1 MISWLSVLAS
11 RITWHVAAALVLLAV
26 GTSVGHAHSVS
37 VGYVTNGT
45 NSITVYYGSYHSG
58 ITQPEGTVSLV
69 GPVRLSQSTTNVV
82 GTKPAGLIDGTNNFY
97 AGSCSGGSLG
107 TPIVWESATFTNVP
121 SGTYSIQLTGS
132 FTINWQP
139 CDASISSGAAT
150 FVIDT
155 SPPVISSVPGNI
167 TVYTPANSNQAT
179 ATWTAPVA
187 TDNIGVASFTS
198 NYAPGSS
205 FPVGN
210 TTVTYTAQDAVGNTT
225 TASFTVTVI
234 DNVPP
239 VIVNLPANISLTSAG
254 IGATAVATWPLPT
267 AMDNVGV
274 ASFIA
279 NFAAGATFPLGVTT
293 VTYRAVD
300 TSGNQSAASF
310 TVTVADTIPPVITS
324 CPANRVIEATSAAG
338 AVTTWSPPS
347 ASDNSGT
354 ATLTTSASPGS
365 TFPLGT
371 TTVTYTAT
379 DSSNNAAVPC
389 VFTITVQD
397 TTPPSLPVIGNIV
410 VTAPDINGSA
420 VAFALPTATDLTDPN
435 VTVTSSPA
443 PGSFFAV
450 GVHTVTVTAVDRSNN
465 QTIRTFTITV
475 VTPGNLTVTPG
486 TDLVSTGPQGEQ
498 GAAFTPNSQSYTVTN
513 NGQAAMD
520 FTVTGAPAW
529 ASVSPASG
537 TLAPGASSTVS
548 VSLSF
553 AANALVA
560 GSYIAPLSFN
570 NATNGIGTTSRNIN
584 LTVLPPASLVI
595 VQTSD
600 FIASGPQGG
609 QGGTFS
615 PATTTYTVQNIGALP
630 MNFTVTEQP
639 SWVTVS
645 PASGT
650 IPPGGFVNVTVLLNA
665 GANGLPAGT
674 STGTLSFTNTTNN
687 AGNVTRGVRL
697 DIQQPALL
705 TVTAADGLDAGG
717 YQGGPYAPAAKAY
730 TLSNS
735 GGIPLSFSVT
745 DDRTWIDVA
754 GGTGII
760 QPGGSSVVTV
770 SINSTANALA
780 SGTYTGT
787 TTFTNVTGNLGN
799 TTRPVSLRVIPN
811 GQVVLKVVTTDG
823 DGVFQFASRTS
834 ALTLAL
840 TTSGGSAQ
848 SAAVALTP
856 GTYSVTA
863 TPPDGFGFTSITC
876 SNTASAGVL
885 ATKTATFTVSA
896 SETLV
901 CTFASANSRK
911 KTTDVIQ
918 KFMSRRN
925 DLLSSNGP
933 DAGRQV
939 DRLIEAG
946 DRTARGTSGGA
957 GTPSAAPPDGLGGEA
972 SAGVGALSAGRP
984 ALASA
989 ARSSLAT
996 GPEQNSS
1003 WPGPSQAGGPPG
1015 TPVGSD
1021 QDQGPSRFA
1030 FATSLSQMMRLST
1043 ESDKRKLDEARKGS
1057 GDAASAPDRMPSS
1070 RPPFSPWDVW
1080 LQASYTRFTDDR
1092 GGTVSSG
1099 HFGVLHVGA
1108 DYILNPYV
1116 LLGLQGQFDNMR
1128 LQSNSD
1134 ASNVDGRGWMA
1145 GPYGTFRL
1153 SEHLFLQARAAAGQS
1168 TNAINPYL
1176 SYTDHFSTTRW
1187 LASATLVGRWQYEAW
1202 DFRPSASVSYIEDV
1216 SKAYTDSL
1224 GVNIPGIKSSLGQ
1237 MKVGPEILYRYQM
1250 ANGTNIVPH
1259 ASAQAIWNFAGGNTG
1274 ADFGGSL
1281 AGPKEVRGRVELG
1294 VKVQATD
1301 GIQLDISSSFDGIG
1315 SSTFQSIGGKATLR
1329 IPLN

>member
-1 MISWLSVLAS
+1 MISWLSVLA
-11 RITWHVAAALVLLAV
+11 RRLTWHAAAALVLLAV
-26 GTSVGHAHSVS
+26 GTSLGHAHSVS

-45 NSITVYYGSYHSG
+45 NSITIYYGSYHSG
-58 ITQPEGTVSLV
+58 TSQPEGTVSLI
-69 GPVRLSQSTTNVV
+69 GPVTLSQVTTNVV
-82 GTKPAGLIDGTNNFY
+82 ATKPAGLIDGTNNFY
-97 AGSCSGGSLG
+97 AGSCNGGSLG

-155 SPPVISSVPGNI
+155 NPPVITSVPGNI

-187 TDNIGVASFTS
+187 TDNISVASFTS
-198 NYAPGSS
+198 NYGPGSS
-205 FPVGN
+205 FPVGT
-210 TTVTYTAQDAVGNTT
+210 TTVTYTARDAVGNTT

-239 VIVNLPANISLTSAG
+239 VIANLPANISLTPS
-254 IGATAVATWPLPT
+254 GASSTVVATWTSPT
-267 AMDNVGV
+267 ATDNVGV
-274 ASFIA
+274 ASFTS
-279 NFAAGATFPLGVTT
+279 NYTPGAGFPLGVTT

-300 TSGNQSAASF
+300 TSGNQSAGRF
-310 TVTVADTIPPVITS
+310 TVTVADSIPPVITS
-324 CPANRVIEATSAAG
+324 CPASQTIEATSVAG
-338 AVTTWSPPS
+338 AVANWTPPA

-354 ATLTTSASPGS
+354 ATLTGSSTSGA

-379 DSSNNAAVPC
+379 DPSNNAAIPC
-389 VFTITVQD
+389 TFTITVRD
-397 TTPPSLPVIGNIV
+397 TTPPSLPVISNIV
-410 VTAPDINGSA
+410 VTAPDLTGANVNFS
-420 VAFALPTATDLTDPN
+420 LPAATDLTDPN

-443 PGSFFAV
+443 PGAFFAV
-450 GVHTVTVTAVDRSNN
+450 GVHTVTVTAVDRSKN

-475 VTPGNLTVTPG
+475 VVPGNLVVTPG
-486 TDLVSTGPQGEQ
+486 TDLISSGPQGEQ
-498 GAAFTPNSQSYTVTN
+498 GAAFTPNSQNYTVTN

-529 ASVSPASG
+529 VSVSPASG
-537 TLAPGASSTVS
+537 TLAPGASSTVR
-548 VSLSF
+548 VSLSGGADAL
-553 AANALVA
+553 AAGNYV
-560 GSYIAPLSFN
+560 APLSFN
-570 NATNGIGTTSRNIN
+570 NATNGIGTTIRNIN
-584 LTVLPPASLVI
+584 LTVLAPANLVV

-609 QGGTFS
+609 QGGSFS
-615 PATTTYTVQNIGALP
+615 PTTMTYTVQNTGALP
-630 MNFTVTEQP
+630 MNFTVTGQP
-639 SWVTVS
+639 SWVAVS

-650 IPPGGFVNVTVLLNA
+650 VPPGSSVNIMVTLNA
-665 GANGLPAGT
+665 GADSLPAGT
-674 STGTLSFTNTTNN
+674 STGMLTFTNTTNN
-687 AGNVTRGVRL
+687 AGTVTRGVRL
-697 DIQQPALL
+697 DVQQPARLV
-705 TVTAADGLDAGG
+705 VTAADGLDASG
-717 YQGGPYAPAAKAY
+717 YQGGPFAPAAKAY

-754 GGTGII
+754 GGTGTI

-780 SGTYTGT
+780 SGTYTGI
-787 TTFTNVTGNLGN
+787 TTFTNIPANLGN
-799 TTRPVSLRVIPN
+799 TTRPVSLKVIPN

-823 DGVFQFASRTS
+823 DGVFQFASQTS

-840 TTSGGSAQ
+840 TTSSGSAQ
-848 SAAVALTP
+848 SAPVALTP

-863 TPPDGFGFTSITC
+863 TPPDGFGLTSITC
-876 SNTASAGVL
+876 SNTANSGSL
-885 ATKTATFTVSA
+885 AAKTATFTVAA

-901 CTFASANSRK
+901 CTFASVNSRK
-911 KTTDVIQ
+911 KTIEVIQ

-925 DLLSSNGP
+925 DLVLSNGP
-933 DAGRQV
+933 DTGRQV

-946 DRTARGTSGGA
+946 DRAAGRASGGA
-957 GTPSAAPPDGLGGEA
+957 GTSSGAPANGLGGEA
-972 SAGVGALSAGRP
+972 SVGVGALGAGRP
-984 ALASA
+984 AIASA
-989 ARSSLAT
+989 ARSSLVT
-996 GPEQNSS
+996 GPEQTSS

-1015 TPVGSD
+1015 TSASSD

-1030 FATSLSQMMRLST
+1030 FATSLSQMMRLSA
-1043 ESDKRKLDEARKGS
+1043 ESDQRKLDEARKGS
-1057 GDAASAPDRMPSS
+1057 SDAAVGPDRLPSS
-1070 RPPFSPWDVW
+1070 RPAFSPWDVW

-1092 GGTVSSG
+1092 GGAASSG
-1099 HFGVLHVGA
+1099 YFGVLHVGA

-1116 LLGLQGQFDNMR
+1116 LFGLQGQFDNMR
-1128 LQSNSD
+1128 QHSNSD

-1168 TNAINPYL
+1168 TNAVSPYL
-1176 SYTDHFSTTRW
+1176 TYTDHFSTTRW

-1224 GVNIPGIKSSLGQ
+1224 GVSIPGIKSSLGQ
-1237 MKVGPEILYRYQM
+1237 MKVGPEIHYRYQM
-1250 ANGTNIVPH
+1250 ADGTSIIPH
-1259 ASAQAIWNFAGGNTG
+1259 ASAQAIWNFAGDSTG

-1294 VKVQATD
+1294 IKVKGTQ
-1301 GIQLDISSSFDGIG
+1301 GIQLDVSSSYDGIG
-1315 SSTFQSIGGKATLR
+1315 SSSFQAIGGKATLR